1 MLKLKLQILG
11 HLMQRTDSLEKTQM
25 LGKIE
30 SRRRGWQRMR
40 WLDGI
45 IDLVDMNLSKL
56 RELVMDTEAWH
67 AAVHGVA
74 KSWTRLSDWTELTWP
89 EFGCPKRLAEVSKI
103 LPPFSG
109 PPPIVLPITN
119 ILGLFKQWVFL
130 LMVLQAC
137 HLISAKSEKF
147 CTSWFHSPKQCCP
160 LELSVRM
167 EMLYICL
174 TCGL

>member
-1 MLKLKLQILG
+1 MLKMKLQYFG

-30 SRRRGWQRMR
+30 SRRRGWQRI
-40 WLDGI
+40 WLDGVT
-45 IDLVDMNLSKL
+45 DLVDMNLSKL
-56 RELVMDTEAWH
+56 RELVMDMEAWH

-74 KSWTRLSDWTELTWP
+74 KSWTRLSDWTELIWA
-89 EFGCPKRLAEVSKI
+89 EYGCPKRLAEVSKI
-103 LPPFSG
+103 LPPFPG
-109 PPPIVLPITN
+109 PLPIVLPLTN
-119 ILGLFKQWVFL
+119 VLGLFKQWVFL

-167 EMLYICL
+167 EMFYI
-174 TCGL
+174 